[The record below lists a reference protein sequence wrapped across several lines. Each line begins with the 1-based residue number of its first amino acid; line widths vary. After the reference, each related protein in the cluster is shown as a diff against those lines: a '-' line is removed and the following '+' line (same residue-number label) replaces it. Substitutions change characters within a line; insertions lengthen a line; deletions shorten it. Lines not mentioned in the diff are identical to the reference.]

1 MEFTTEDYLK
11 KALLD
16 TQEKVRDFQNYSQI
30 IEDPQISLVFKEYAE
45 QEAMQAR
52 RFNHLLNKSNRTELG
67 EREVTRRDEET
78 HHSNKKGH

>member
-1 MEFTTEDYLK
+1 MELNTEDILK

-30 IEDPQISLVFKEYAE
+30 IKDSSISGIFKEYAE

-52 RFNHLLNKSNRTELG
+52 RFNHLLNKSDRTEIG
-67 EREVTRRDEET
+67 ED
-78 HHSNKKGH
+78 